1 VTAVGAARVASRRG
15 VIRAGRV
22 AGLSLLLAGPV
33 ALAFF
38 SGGYFD
44 EPRLWAAAVAWALV
58 LVAALAAPVPLP
70 RSMAGRLAVG
80 GLALLAG
87 WEALSE
93 RWAPLADVARHDAQR
108 VVLYVG
114 ALVAAA
120 ALVRGRR
127 AVRGAELAVAA
138 GSLVVVG
145 YGLSERLLPGL
156 LHFHR
161 GMAAGGRL
169 EQPLTYWNAMGLVA
183 AIGVVLCARVAA
195 DPERPRGTAAAAA
208 GAAVPLSVGVLLSFS
223 RGALAALAV
232 GLLVLLAV
240 DPRAAQLRVIVA
252 VVVLGGVAAVAG
264 DLMPGIRALEGSL
277 GARELE
283 GAVMLGVVGL
293 LAVFAAAVA
302 GRVRQLGGEQPV
314 LARHRR
320 VIPVAVLVLCLA
332 TVGLGGA
339 IEHPPGAQNP
349 GFGATTS
356 RLGSI
361 QSNRYEYWR
370 VAISQFARHP
380 LIGAGS
386 GAFRV
391 AWLRHR
397 TVEDPALNAHSLYL
411 ETAAELGLIGL
422 ALLAAVAGGLMG
434 AARRAYRRRPALA
447 AGSLAV
453 LSVYALHAGIDWD
466 WQMPAVTLPV
476 LVLAGALIGLADD
489 PAEA

>member
-1 VTAVGAARVASRRG
+1 LASAGGVT
-15 VIRAGRV
+15 RAGRV
-22 AGLSLLLAGPV
+22 AGLTVLLAGPV

-44 EPRLWAAAVAWALV
+44 EPRLWAALVAWALV
-58 LVAALAAPVPLP
+58 LVVALAAPVPLP
-70 RSMAGRLAVG
+70 RSTAGRLALG

-114 ALVAAA
+114 VLVAAA

-127 AVRGAELAVAA
+127 AVRAAELAVAA

-156 LHFHR
+156 LRFHR

-195 DPERPRGTAAAAA
+195 DPERRRAIAAAAA
-208 GAAVPLSVGVLLSFS
+208 GVAVPLSLGVLLSFS

-232 GLLVLLAV
+232 GLLALLAV
-240 DPRAAQLRVIVA
+240 DPRPAQLRVIVA
-252 VVVLGGVAAVAG
+252 LVLFGGLAAVAG
-264 DLMPGIRALEGSL
+264 DLMPAVRALEGSP
-277 GARELE
+277 GSRELQ
-283 GAVMLGVVGL
+283 GAATLGVVVL
-293 LAVFAAAVA
+293 LALGAAAT
-302 GRVRQLGGEQPV
+302 VRRIRQPGGEQPV

-320 VIPVAVLVLCLA
+320 VIPVAALVVCLA
-332 TVGLGGA
+332 TVGLEGA
-339 IEHPPGAQNP
+339 IEHPPGSQNP
-349 GFGATTS
+349 SFGATTA

-370 VAISQFARHP
+370 VAVSELARHP
-380 LIGAGS
+380 LLGAGS

-411 ETAAELGLIGL
+411 ETAAELGLVGL
-422 ALLAAVAGGLMG
+422 ALLAAFGGGLVG

-447 AGSLAV
+447 AGPLAV

-466 WQMPAVTLPV
+466 WQMPAATLPA